1 VDVSHIEWLE
11 NVENRRIAMIG
22 KLIGKLVVWGL
33 LLVVIAVIALG
44 GYFFYKAG
52 QPMQV
57 VAAQRLAPGITYR
70 EYWADRIQRWGEI
83 DDQKEAQ
90 GKGRACIITGRV
102 TFIYWIWGSI
112 VNVTRVHNQPGTPRA
127 KAIIA
132 GVNGIIPP
140 DELVYGPWWKLPD
153 AWWWEIE
160 NMSWYF
166 SYRPLARA
174 WNCEVG
180 APRRPTDTK

>member
-1 VDVSHIEWLE
+1 
-11 NVENRRIAMIG
+11 MIG

-33 LLVVIAVIALG
+33 LAIVIGVIALG
-44 GYFFYKAG
+44 GYFYYKAG

-57 VAAQRLAPGITYR
+57 DEAQRLAPGITYR

-90 GKGRACIITGRV
+90 GKGRACAITGRV
-102 TFIYWIWGSI
+102 TFTYWLWGSI
-112 VNVTRVHNQPGTPRA
+112 VTVTRVHNQPGTPRA

-166 SYRPLARA
+166 SYRPLGRA

-180 APRRPTDTK
+180 APHRPEGNQ

>member
-1 VDVSHIEWLE
+1 
-11 NVENRRIAMIG
+11 
-22 KLIGKLVVWGL
+22 
-33 LLVVIAVIALG
+33 
-44 GYFFYKAG
+44 
-52 QPMQV
+52 MQV
-57 VAAQRLAPGITYR
+57 DEAQRLAPGITYK

-90 GKGRACIITGRV
+90 GKGRACVITGRV
-102 TFIYWIWGSI
+102 TFTYWLWGSI
-112 VNVTRVHNQPGTPRA
+112 VTVTRVHNQPGTPRA

-166 SYRPLARA
+166 SYRPLGRA

-180 APRRPTDTK
+180 APRR